1 MILLEFTQDR
11 FKDYDF
17 AKRVYSSLH
26 MFYNSVIVESHLHI
40 ALIESQYLIYDNV
53 SREVFDIG
61 KIDREN
67 WLETLPKVFETADD
81 SIFAVDDSYKPLHVT
96 RKALEIMTS
105 SLRHNEVPDATN
117 AINATVSEA
126 NDAMESI
133 LKYTVDF
140 PKIVEDAI
148 KFKTRLVQHLV
159 KPTDNYNDWYLSW
172 CLEYE
177 RVDTWMNILDIKF
190 TGDSVRGWPR
200 IRIREAVAPNKKIL
214 IEDYL
219 GGVDTYTRGIS
230 GIEYKFRLI

>member
-26 MFYNSVIVESHLHI
+26 MFYNSVIVESHLHM

-53 SREVFDIG
+53 SREVIDIG
-61 KIDREN
+61 EIDGEN
-67 WLETLPKVFETADD
+67 WLGTLPRVFESADD
-81 SIFAVDDSYKPLHVT
+81 SIFAIDDSYKSLRVT

-117 AINATVSEA
+117 AIAATVSEA
-126 NDAMESI
+126 NEAMERI
-133 LKYTVDF
+133 LKYTVEF

-177 RVDTWMNILDIKF
+177 RVDTWMNLLDIKF

-219 GGVDTYTRGIS
+219 GGVDTYTRGIP
-230 GIEYKFRLI
+230 GIEYQFSPI

>member
-11 FKDYDF
+11 FKDYDI

-26 MFYNSVIVESHLHI
+26 MFYNSVIVESHLHM

-53 SREVFDIG
+53 SREVIDIG
-61 KIDREN
+61 EIDGEN
-67 WLETLPKVFETADD
+67 WLGTLPRVFESADD
-81 SIFAVDDSYKPLHVT
+81 SIFAIDDSYKSLRVT

-117 AINATVSEA
+117 AIAATVSEA
-126 NDAMESI
+126 NEAMERI
-133 LKYTVDF
+133 LKYTVEF

-177 RVDTWMNILDIKF
+177 RVDTWMNLLDIKF

-219 GGVDTYTRGIS
+219 GGVDTYTRGIP
-230 GIEYKFRLI
+230 GIEYQFSPI

>member
-17 AKRVYSSLH
+17 AKKVYSSLH
-26 MFYNSVIVESHLHI
+26 MFYNSVIVESHLHM

-53 SREVFDIG
+53 SREVIDIG
-61 KIDREN
+61 EIDGEN
-67 WLETLPKVFETADD
+67 WLGTLPRVFESADD
-81 SIFAVDDSYKPLHVT
+81 SIFAIDDSYKSLRVT

-117 AINATVSEA
+117 AIAATVSEA
-126 NDAMESI
+126 NEAMERI
-133 LKYTVDF
+133 LKYTIEF

-177 RVDTWMNILDIKF
+177 RVDTWLNLLDIKF

-219 GGVDTYTRGIS
+219 GGIDTYTRGIP
-230 GIEYKFRLI
+230 GIEYQFSPI

>member
-26 MFYNSVIVESHLHI
+26 MFYNSVIVESHLHM

-53 SREVFDIG
+53 SREVIDIG
-61 KIDREN
+61 EIDGEN
-67 WLETLPKVFETADD
+67 WLGTLPKVFESADD
-81 SIFAVDDSYKPLHVT
+81 SIFAIDDSYKSLRVT

-117 AINATVSEA
+117 AIAATVSEA
-126 NDAMESI
+126 NEAMERI
-133 LKYTVDF
+133 LKYTVEF

-177 RVDTWMNILDIKF
+177 RVDTWMNLLDIKF

-219 GGVDTYTRGIS
+219 SGVDTYTRGIP
-230 GIEYKFRLI
+230 GIEYQFSPI

>member
-26 MFYNSVIVESHLHI
+26 MFYNSVIVESHLHM

-53 SREVFDIG
+53 SREVIDIG
-61 KIDREN
+61 EIDGEN
-67 WLETLPKVFETADD
+67 WLGTLPRVFESADD
-81 SIFAVDDSYKPLHVT
+81 SIFAIDDSYKSLRVT

-117 AINATVSEA
+117 AIAATVSEA
-126 NDAMESI
+126 NEAMERI
-133 LKYTVDF
+133 LKYTVEF

-177 RVDTWMNILDIKF
+177 RMDTWLNLLDMKF

-200 IRIREAVAPNKKIL
+200 IRIRKAVAPNKKIL

-219 GGVDTYTRGIS
+219 GGIDTYTRGIP
-230 GIEYKFRLI
+230 GIEYQFSPI

>member
-17 AKRVYSSLH
+17 AKRIYSSLH
-26 MFYNSVIVESHLHI
+26 MFYNSVIVESHLHM

-53 SREVFDIG
+53 SREVIDIG
-61 KIDREN
+61 EIDGEN
-67 WLETLPKVFETADD
+67 WLGTLPRVFESADD
-81 SIFAVDDSYKPLHVT
+81 SIFAIDDSYKSLRVT

-117 AINATVSEA
+117 AIAATVSEA
-126 NDAMESI
+126 NEAMERI
-133 LKYTVDF
+133 LKYTVEF

-177 RVDTWMNILDIKF
+177 RMDTWLNLLDIKF

-219 GGVDTYTRGIS
+219 GGVDTYTRGIP
-230 GIEYKFRLI
+230 GIEYQFSPI

>member
-26 MFYNSVIVESHLHI
+26 MFYNSVIVESHLHM

-53 SREVFDIG
+53 SREVIDIG
-61 KIDREN
+61 EIDGEN
-67 WLETLPKVFETADD
+67 WLGTLPRVFESADD
-81 SIFAVDDSYKPLHVT
+81 SIFAIDDSYKSLRVT

-117 AINATVSEA
+117 AIAATVSEA
-126 NDAMESI
+126 NEAMERI
-133 LKYTVDF
+133 LKYTVEF

-177 RVDTWMNILDIKF
+177 RVNTWLNLLDIKF

-219 GGVDTYTRGIS
+219 GGVDTYTRGIP
-230 GIEYKFRLI
+230 GIEYQFSPI

>member
-1 MILLEFTQDR
+1 MILLEFTQDQ

-17 AKRVYSSLH
+17 AKSVYSSLH
-26 MFYNSVIVESHLHI
+26 MFYNSVIVESHLHM

-53 SREVFDIG
+53 SREVIDIG
-61 KIDREN
+61 EIDGEN
-67 WLETLPKVFETADD
+67 WLGTLPRVFESADD
-81 SIFAVDDSYKPLHVT
+81 SIFAIDDSYKSLRVT

-117 AINATVSEA
+117 AIAATVSEA
-126 NDAMESI
+126 NEAMERI
-133 LKYTVDF
+133 LKYTVEF

-177 RVDTWMNILDIKF
+177 RVDTWLNLLDIKF

-219 GGVDTYTRGIS
+219 GGVDTYTRGIP
-230 GIEYKFRLI
+230 GIEYQFSPI

>member
-1 MILLEFTQDR
+1 MILLEFTQDL

-26 MFYNSVIVESHLHI
+26 MFYNSVIVESHLHM

-53 SREVFDIG
+53 SREVIDIG
-61 KIDREN
+61 EIDGEN
-67 WLETLPKVFETADD
+67 WLGTLPRVFESADD
-81 SIFAVDDSYKPLHVT
+81 SIFAIDDSYKSLRVT

-117 AINATVSEA
+117 AIAATVSEA
-126 NDAMESI
+126 NEAMERI
-133 LKYTVDF
+133 LKYTVEF

-177 RVDTWMNILDIKF
+177 RVDTWLNLLDIKF

-219 GGVDTYTRGIS
+219 GGVDTYTRGIP
-230 GIEYKFRLI
+230 GIEYQFSPI

>member
-26 MFYNSVIVESHLHI
+26 MFYNSVIVESHLHM

-53 SREVFDIG
+53 SREVIDIG
-61 KIDREN
+61 EIDGEN
-67 WLETLPKVFETADD
+67 WLGTLPRVFESADD
-81 SIFAVDDSYKPLHVT
+81 SIFAIDDSYKSLRVT

-117 AINATVSEA
+117 AIAATVSEA
-126 NDAMESI
+126 NEAMERI
-133 LKYTVDF
+133 LKYTVEF

-177 RVDTWMNILDIKF
+177 RMDTWMNLLDIKF

-230 GIEYKFRLI
+230 GIEYKFSYI

>member
-26 MFYNSVIVESHLHI
+26 IFYNSVIVESHLHM

-53 SREVFDIG
+53 SREVIDIG
-61 KIDREN
+61 EIDGEN
-67 WLETLPKVFETADD
+67 WLGTLPRVFESADD
-81 SIFAVDDSYKPLHVT
+81 SIFAIDDSYKSLRVT

-117 AINATVSEA
+117 AIAATVSEA
-126 NDAMESI
+126 NEAMERI
-133 LKYTVDF
+133 LKYTVEF

-177 RVDTWMNILDIKF
+177 RVDTWLNLLDIKF

-230 GIEYKFRLI
+230 GIEYKFSPI

>member
-26 MFYNSVIVESHLHI
+26 MFYNSVIVESHLHM

-61 KIDREN
+61 EIDGEN
-67 WLETLPKVFETADD
+67 WLGTLPKVFESADD
-81 SIFAVDDSYKPLHVT
+81 SIFAIDDSYKSLRVT

-117 AINATVSEA
+117 AIAATVSEA
-126 NDAMESI
+126 NEAMERI
-133 LKYTVDF
+133 LKYTVEF

-177 RVDTWMNILDIKF
+177 RVDTWMNLLDIKF

-200 IRIREAVAPNKKIL
+200 IRIREAIAPNKKIL

-219 GGVDTYTRGIS
+219 GGVDTYTRGIP
-230 GIEYKFRLI
+230 GIEYQFSPI

>member
-11 FKDYDF
+11 FKHYDF
-17 AKRVYSSLH
+17 ANRIYSMLH
-26 MFYNSVIVESHLHI
+26 MFYDSVIVQSHLHI

-61 KIDREN
+61 KIDKEN
-67 WLETLPKVFETADD
+67 WLETLPKVFESADD
-81 SIFAVDDSYKPLHVT
+81 SIFAIDDSYKPLRVT
-96 RKALEIMTS
+96 RKAIEIMTS
-105 SLRHNEVPDATN
+105 NLRHNEVPDANN
-117 AINATVSEA
+117 AIAATVSEA
-126 NDAMESI
+126 NDAMECI
-133 LKYTVDF
+133 LKCTVEF

-148 KFKTRLVQHLV
+148 KLKSRLVQHLV

-177 RVDTWMNILDIKF
+177 RADTWLNLLDIQF
-190 TGDSVRGWPR
+190 TGDFVRGWPR
-200 IRIREAVAPNKKIL
+200 IRIREAVSPNKKIL

-230 GIEYKFRLI
+230 GIEYQFRP

>member
-1 MILLEFTQDR
+1 MILLEFIQDR
-11 FKDYDF
+11 FKHYEF
-17 AKRVYSSLH
+17 AERVYSMLP
-26 MFYNSVIVESHLHI
+26 MFYDSVIVESHLHI

-61 KIDREN
+61 EIDREN
-67 WLETLPKVFETADD
+67 WLGTLPEVFENADD
-81 SIFAVDDSYKPLHVT
+81 SIFAVDDSFKPLRVT

-117 AINATVSEA
+117 AISATLSEA
-126 NDAMESI
+126 NEAMERI
-133 LKYTVDF
+133 LKYTVEF

-177 RVDTWMNILDIKF
+177 RVDIWMNLLDIKF

-200 IRIREAVAPNKKIL
+200 IRLREAIAPNKKIL

-219 GGVDTYTRGIS
+219 GGVDTYTRGIP
-230 GIEYKFRLI
+230 GIEYQFSPI

>member
-26 MFYNSVIVESHLHI
+26 MFYNSVIVESHLHM

-53 SREVFDIG
+53 SREVIDIG
-61 KIDREN
+61 EIDGEN
-67 WLETLPKVFETADD
+67 WLGTLPRVFESADD
-81 SIFAVDDSYKPLHVT
+81 SIFAIDDSYKSLRVT

-117 AINATVSEA
+117 AIAATVSEA
-126 NDAMESI
+126 NEAMERI
-133 LKYTVDF
+133 LKYTVEF

-177 RVDTWMNILDIKF
+177 RMDTWLNLLDIKF

-219 GGVDTYTRGIS
+219 GGVDTYTRGIP
-230 GIEYKFRLI
+230 GIEYQFSPI

>member
-26 MFYNSVIVESHLHI
+26 MFYNSVIVESHLHM

-53 SREVFDIG
+53 SREVIDIG
-61 KIDREN
+61 EIDGEN
-67 WLETLPKVFETADD
+67 WLGTLPRVFESADD
-81 SIFAVDDSYKPLHVT
+81 SIFAIDDSYKSLRVT

-117 AINATVSEA
+117 AIAATVSEA
-126 NDAMESI
+126 NEAMERI
-133 LKYTVDF
+133 LKYTVEF

-177 RVDTWMNILDIKF
+177 RVDTWLNLLDIKF

-219 GGVDTYTRGIS
+219 GGVDTYTRGIP
-230 GIEYKFRLI
+230 GIEYQFNAI

>member
-26 MFYNSVIVESHLHI
+26 MFYNSVIVESHLHM

-53 SREVFDIG
+53 SREVIDIG
-61 KIDREN
+61 EIDGEN
-67 WLETLPKVFETADD
+67 WLGTLPRVFEHADD
-81 SIFAVDDSYKPLHVT
+81 SIFAIDDSYKSLRVT

-117 AINATVSEA
+117 AIAATVSEA
-126 NDAMESI
+126 NEAMERI
-133 LKYTVDF
+133 LKYTVEF

-177 RVDTWMNILDIKF
+177 RMDTWLNLLDIKF

-219 GGVDTYTRGIS
+219 GGVDTYTRGIP
-230 GIEYKFRLI
+230 GIEYQFRPI

>member
-117 AINATVSEA
+117 AISATLSEA

-159 KPTDNYNDWYLSW
+159 KPTDNYNDWYLAW

-230 GIEYKFRLI
+230 GIEYQFSPI

>member
-1 MILLEFTQDR
+1 M
-11 FKDYDF
+11 
-17 AKRVYSSLH
+17 
-26 MFYNSVIVESHLHI
+26 

-53 SREVFDIG
+53 SREVIDIG
-61 KIDREN
+61 EIDGEN
-67 WLETLPKVFETADD
+67 WLGTLPRVFESADD
-81 SIFAVDDSYKPLHVT
+81 SIFAIDDSYKSLRVT

-117 AINATVSEA
+117 AIAATVSEA
-126 NDAMESI
+126 NEAMERI
-133 LKYTVDF
+133 LKYTVEF

-177 RVDTWMNILDIKF
+177 RVNTWLNLLDIKF

-219 GGVDTYTRGIS
+219 GGVDTYTRGIP
-230 GIEYKFRLI
+230 GIEYQFSPI

>member
-26 MFYNSVIVESHLHI
+26 MFYNSVIVESHLHM

-53 SREVFDIG
+53 SREVIDIG
-61 KIDREN
+61 EINGEN
-67 WLETLPKVFETADD
+67 WLGTLPRVFESADD
-81 SIFAVDDSYKPLHVT
+81 SIFAIDDSYKSLRVT

-117 AINATVSEA
+117 AIAATVSEA
-126 NDAMESI
+126 NEAMERI
-133 LKYTVDF
+133 LKYTVEF

-177 RVDTWMNILDIKF
+177 RMDIWLNLLDIKF

-219 GGVDTYTRGIS
+219 GGVDTYTRGIP
-230 GIEYKFRLI
+230 GIEYQFSPI

>member
-26 MFYNSVIVESHLHI
+26 MFYNSVIVESHLHM

-53 SREVFDIG
+53 SREVIDIG
-61 KIDREN
+61 EIDGEN
-67 WLETLPKVFETADD
+67 WLGTLPRVFESADD
-81 SIFAVDDSYKPLHVT
+81 SIFAIDDSYKSLRVT

-117 AINATVSEA
+117 AIAATVSEA
-126 NDAMESI
+126 NEAMEHI
-133 LKYTVDF
+133 LKYTVEF

-177 RVDTWMNILDIKF
+177 RMDTWLNLLDIKF

-219 GGVDTYTRGIS
+219 GGVDTYTRGIP
-230 GIEYKFRLI
+230 GIEYQFSPI

>member
-17 AKRVYSSLH
+17 AKRIYSSLH
-26 MFYNSVIVESHLHI
+26 MFYNSVIVESHLHM

-53 SREVFDIG
+53 SREVIDIG
-61 KIDREN
+61 EIDGEN
-67 WLETLPKVFETADD
+67 WLGTLPRVFESADD
-81 SIFAVDDSYKPLHVT
+81 SIFAIDDSYKSLRVT

-117 AINATVSEA
+117 AIAATVSEA
-126 NDAMESI
+126 NEAMERI
-133 LKYTVDF
+133 LKYTVEF

-177 RVDTWMNILDIKF
+177 RVDTWMNLLDIKF

-219 GGVDTYTRGIS
+219 GGVDTYTRGIP
-230 GIEYKFRLI
+230 GIEYQFSPI

>member
-26 MFYNSVIVESHLHI
+26 MFYNSVIVESHLHM

-53 SREVFDIG
+53 SREVIDIG
-61 KIDREN
+61 EIDGEN
-67 WLETLPKVFETADD
+67 WLGTLPRVFESADD
-81 SIFAVDDSYKPLHVT
+81 SIFAIDDSYKSLRVT

-117 AINATVSEA
+117 AIAATVSEA
-126 NDAMESI
+126 NEAMERI
-133 LKYTVDF
+133 LKYTVEF

-177 RVDTWMNILDIKF
+177 RMDTWMNLLDMKF

-219 GGVDTYTRGIS
+219 GGVDTYTRGIP
-230 GIEYKFRLI
+230 GIEYQFSPI

>member
-1 MILLEFTQDR
+1 MILLEFTQER
-11 FKDYDF
+11 FKHYDF
-17 AKRVYSSLH
+17 ARSIYSMLH
-26 MFYNSVIVESHLHI
+26 MFYDSVIVQSHLHI

-53 SREVFDIG
+53 SREVIDIG
-61 KIDREN
+61 EIDGEN
-67 WLETLPKVFETADD
+67 WLGTLPRVFESADD
-81 SIFAVDDSYKPLHVT
+81 SIFAIDDSYKSLRVT

-117 AINATVSEA
+117 AIAATVSEA
-126 NDAMESI
+126 NEAMERI
-133 LKYTVDF
+133 LKYTVEF

-177 RVDTWMNILDIKF
+177 RMDIWLNLIDIKF

-219 GGVDTYTRGIS
+219 GGVDTYTRGIP
-230 GIEYKFRLI
+230 GIEYQFSPI

>member
-1 MILLEFTQDR
+1 MILLEFTQDG

-26 MFYNSVIVESHLHI
+26 MFYNSVIVESHLHM

-53 SREVFDIG
+53 SREVIDIG
-61 KIDREN
+61 EIDGEN
-67 WLETLPKVFETADD
+67 WLGTLPRVFEHADD
-81 SIFAVDDSYKPLHVT
+81 SIFAIDDSYKSLRVT

-117 AINATVSEA
+117 AIAATVSEA
-126 NDAMESI
+126 NEAMERI
-133 LKYTVDF
+133 LKYTVEF

-177 RVDTWMNILDIKF
+177 RTDIWLNLLDIKF

-219 GGVDTYTRGIS
+219 GGVDTYTRGIP
-230 GIEYKFRLI
+230 GIEYQFRPI

>member
-1 MILLEFTQDR
+1 MILLEFTQDL

-26 MFYNSVIVESHLHI
+26 MFYNSVIVESHLHM

-53 SREVFDIG
+53 SREVIDIG
-61 KIDREN
+61 EIDGEN
-67 WLETLPKVFETADD
+67 WLGTLPRVFESADD
-81 SIFAVDDSYKPLHVT
+81 SIFAIDDSYKSLRVT

-117 AINATVSEA
+117 AIAATVSEA
-126 NDAMESI
+126 NESMERI
-133 LKYTVDF
+133 LKYTVEF

-177 RVDTWMNILDIKF
+177 RVDTWMNLLDMKF

-219 GGVDTYTRGIS
+219 GGVDTYTRGIP
-230 GIEYKFRLI
+230 GIEYQFNP

>member
-17 AKRVYSSLH
+17 AKRVYSSLD
-26 MFYNSVIVESHLHI
+26 MFYNSVIVESHLHM

-53 SREVFDIG
+53 SREVIDIG
-61 KIDREN
+61 EIDGEN
-67 WLETLPKVFETADD
+67 WLGTLPRVFESADD
-81 SIFAVDDSYKPLHVT
+81 SIFAIDDSYKSLRVT

-117 AINATVSEA
+117 AIAATVSEA
-126 NDAMESI
+126 NEAMERI
-133 LKYTVDF
+133 LKYTVEF

-177 RVDTWMNILDIKF
+177 RMDIWLNLLDIKF

-219 GGVDTYTRGIS
+219 GGVDTYTRGIP
-230 GIEYKFRLI
+230 GIEYQFSPI

>member
-26 MFYNSVIVESHLHI
+26 MFYNSVIVESHLHM

-53 SREVFDIG
+53 SREVIDIG
-61 KIDREN
+61 EIDGEN
-67 WLETLPKVFETADD
+67 WLGTLPRVFESADD
-81 SIFAVDDSYKPLHVT
+81 SIFAIDDSYKSLHVT

-117 AINATVSEA
+117 AIAATVSEA
-126 NDAMESI
+126 NEAMEHI
-133 LKYTVDF
+133 LKYTVEF

-177 RVDTWMNILDIKF
+177 RMDTWMNLLDIKF

-219 GGVDTYTRGIS
+219 GGVDTYTRGIP
-230 GIEYKFRLI
+230 GIEYQFTP

>member
-26 MFYNSVIVESHLHI
+26 MFYNSVIVESHLHM

-53 SREVFDIG
+53 SREVIDIG
-61 KIDREN
+61 EIDGEN
-67 WLETLPKVFETADD
+67 WLGTLPRVFESADD
-81 SIFAVDDSYKPLHVT
+81 SIFAIDDSYKSLHVT

-117 AINATVSEA
+117 AIAATVSEA
-126 NDAMESI
+126 NEAMEHI
-133 LKYTVDF
+133 LKYTVEF

-177 RVDTWMNILDIKF
+177 RMDTWMNLLDMKF

-219 GGVDTYTRGIS
+219 GGVDTYTRGIP
-230 GIEYKFRLI
+230 GIEYQFSPI

>member
-26 MFYNSVIVESHLHI
+26 MFYNSVIVESHLHM

-53 SREVFDIG
+53 SREVIDIG
-61 KIDREN
+61 EIDREN
-67 WLETLPKVFETADD
+67 WLGTLPRVFESADD
-81 SIFAVDDSYKPLHVT
+81 SIFAIDDSYKSLRVT

-117 AINATVSEA
+117 AIAATVSEA
-126 NDAMESI
+126 NEAMERI
-133 LKYTVDF
+133 LKYTVEF

-177 RVDTWMNILDIKF
+177 RVDTWMNLLDIKF

-219 GGVDTYTRGIS
+219 GGADTYTRGIP
-230 GIEYKFRLI
+230 GIEYQFSPI

>member
-26 MFYNSVIVESHLHI
+26 MFYNSVIVESHLHM

-53 SREVFDIG
+53 SREVIDIG
-61 KIDREN
+61 EIDGEN
-67 WLETLPKVFETADD
+67 WLGTLPRVFESADD
-81 SIFAVDDSYKPLHVT
+81 SIFAIDDSYKSLHVT

-117 AINATVSEA
+117 AIAATVSEA
-126 NDAMESI
+126 NEAMERI
-133 LKYTVDF
+133 LKYTVEF

-177 RVDTWMNILDIKF
+177 RVNTWLNLLDIKF

-219 GGVDTYTRGIS
+219 GGVDTYTRGIP
-230 GIEYKFRLI
+230 GIEYQFSPI

>member
-26 MFYNSVIVESHLHI
+26 MFYNSVIVESHLHM
-40 ALIESQYLIYDNV
+40 ALIESQYLIYDSV
-53 SREVFDIG
+53 SREVIDIG
-61 KIDREN
+61 EIDGEN
-67 WLETLPKVFETADD
+67 WLGTLPRVFEHADD
-81 SIFAVDDSYKPLHVT
+81 SIFAIDDSYKSLRVT

-117 AINATVSEA
+117 AIAATVSEA
-126 NDAMESI
+126 NEAMERI
-133 LKYTVDF
+133 LKYTVEF

-177 RVDTWMNILDIKF
+177 RMDTWMNLLDMKF

-219 GGVDTYTRGIS
+219 GGVDTYTRGIP
-230 GIEYKFRLI
+230 GIEYQFSPI

>member
-26 MFYNSVIVESHLHI
+26 MFYNSVIVESHLHM

-53 SREVFDIG
+53 SREVIDIG
-61 KIDREN
+61 EIDGEN
-67 WLETLPKVFETADD
+67 WLGTLPRVFESADD
-81 SIFAVDDSYKPLHVT
+81 SIFAIDDSYESLRVT

-117 AINATVSEA
+117 AIAATVSEA
-126 NDAMESI
+126 NEAMERI
-133 LKYTVDF
+133 LKYTVEF

-148 KFKTRLVQHLV
+148 KFKSRLVQHLV

-177 RVDTWMNILDIKF
+177 REDTWMNLLDMKF

-219 GGVDTYTRGIS
+219 SGVDTYTRGIP
-230 GIEYKFRLI
+230 GIEYQFSPI

>member
-17 AKRVYSSLH
+17 AKRIYSSLH
-26 MFYNSVIVESHLHI
+26 MFYNSVIVESHLHM

-53 SREVFDIG
+53 SREVIDIG
-61 KIDREN
+61 EIDGEN
-67 WLETLPKVFETADD
+67 WLGTLPRVFESADD
-81 SIFAVDDSYKPLHVT
+81 SIFAIDDSYKSLRVT

-117 AINATVSEA
+117 AIAATVSEA
-126 NDAMESI
+126 NEAMERI
-133 LKYTVDF
+133 LKYTVEF

-177 RVDTWMNILDIKF
+177 RMDTWMNLLDMKF

-200 IRIREAVAPNKKIL
+200 IRIREAIAPNKKIL

-219 GGVDTYTRGIS
+219 GGVDTYTRGVS
-230 GIEYKFRLI
+230 GIEYRFSTI

>member
-26 MFYNSVIVESHLHI
+26 MFYNSVIVESHLHM

-53 SREVFDIG
+53 SREVIDIG
-61 KIDREN
+61 EIDGEN
-67 WLETLPKVFETADD
+67 WLGTLPRVFESADD
-81 SIFAVDDSYKPLHVT
+81 SIFAIDDSYKSLRVT

-117 AINATVSEA
+117 AIAATVSEA
-126 NDAMESI
+126 NEAMERI
-133 LKYTVDF
+133 HKYTVEF

-177 RVDTWMNILDIKF
+177 RMDTWMNLLDMKF
-190 TGDSVRGWPR
+190 AGDSVRGWPR

-219 GGVDTYTRGIS
+219 CGVDTYTRGIP
-230 GIEYKFRLI
+230 GIEYQFSPI

>member
-17 AKRVYSSLH
+17 AKRVYSTLH
-26 MFYNSVIVESHLHI
+26 MFYNSVIVESHLHM

-53 SREVFDIG
+53 SREVIDIG
-61 KIDREN
+61 EIDGEN
-67 WLETLPKVFETADD
+67 WLGTLPRVFESADD
-81 SIFAVDDSYKPLHVT
+81 SIFAIDDSYKSLRVT

-117 AINATVSEA
+117 AIAATVSEA
-126 NDAMESI
+126 NEAMERI
-133 LKYTVDF
+133 LKYTVEF

-177 RVDTWMNILDIKF
+177 RVDTWMNLLDIKF

-219 GGVDTYTRGIS
+219 GGVDTYTRGIP
-230 GIEYKFRLI
+230 GIEYQFDP